1 MRKFDNTFSIFPR
14 LMSCWVVSVLLVLT
28 INFSWANALIDSGGD
43 MGTVGVLTSHSSL
56 GSPFTTSSVTAGG
69 IDLLYPIQSKS
80 PTPPPEKPPTASP
93 SGGGSVG
100 TAPVSK
106 KGIKKVAK
114 KITTSNK
121 KSKSATNKNS
131 KPKKKS
137 KKK

>member
-1 MRKFDNTFSIFPR
+1 MC
-14 LMSCWVVSVLLVLT
+14 CWVVSVLLVLT
-28 INFSWANALIDSGGD
+28 INLTWANALIDSGGE
-43 MGTVGVLTSHSSL
+43 MGTVGFLLSHSSL
-56 GSPFTTSSVTAGG
+56 GSPFSTSSVTAGG

-106 KGIKKVAK
+106 KGNKKVAK
-114 KITTSNK
+114 KKSTSDK
-121 KSKSATNKNS
+121 KSKSATKKNS
-131 KPKKKS
+131 QPKKKS